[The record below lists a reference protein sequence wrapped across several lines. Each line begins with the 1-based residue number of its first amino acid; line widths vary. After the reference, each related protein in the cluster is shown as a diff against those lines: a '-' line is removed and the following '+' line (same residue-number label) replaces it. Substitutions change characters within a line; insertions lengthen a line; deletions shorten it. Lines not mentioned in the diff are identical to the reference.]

1 MPEGNGEGESRG
13 RGEGETRGEGEGEKK
28 GEGEGETRGER
39 EGEVWAGAGWSERGP
54 WTSGDR
60 REGGGAAEQGGEGGR
75 REGGAAEQGG
85 EGGRRGGGKFDLVLS
100 AFGLH
105 DVIRIQNASR
115 MTSAMSK

>member
-1 MPEGNGEGESRG
+1 MTFVALNGADLPPVGRWMTQRGVTGGTVAVPEGNGEGESRG

-75 REGGAAEQGG
+75 RE
-85 EGGRRGGGKFDLVLS
+85 RVPK
-100 AFGLH
+100 
-105 DVIRIQNASR
+105 
-115 MTSAMSK
+115 